1 MSPSGLV
8 FQSNGSLATE
18 LSRSNAGKRYVRPW
32 PFNSQLSLSLSPVT
46 PQEAHSEAKSPER
59 SNAKIAIFD
68 RRPLRTLTS
77 SLCLRAKSAL
87 LKTLTSPERY
97 LRYPYSAIRSPQ
109 RSPPFPFSPR
119 PVTPNVRFTCYLT
132 SEFVADHWPRVIPSV
147 DPADPV
153 DLRSIGAQ
161 FRPNTYVAVQ
171 AAFTEKPT
179 HL

>member
-18 LSRSNAGKRYVRPW
+18 LSRGNAGKEYVRPW
-32 PFNSQLSLSLSPVT
+32 PFYSLSLSLSPVT

-59 SNAKIAIFD
+59 FNAKIAIFD

-77 SLCLRAKSAL
+77 ALCLRAKSAL

-109 RSPPFPFSPR
+109 RSPHFPFSPR
-119 PVTPNVRFTCYLT
+119 PATPQ
-132 SEFVADHWPRVIPSV
+132 SPI
-147 DPADPV
+147 
-153 DLRSIGAQ
+153 
-161 FRPNTYVAVQ
+161 YVL
-171 AAFTEKPT
+171 PYIRICR
-179 HL
+179 